1 MTSIAR
7 QIIYGITAVVGVIL
21 TWYYNILFITE
32 HDGFSLSQFLQATNA
47 NAAAS
52 SISKDILV
60 TVFAFLFWS
69 YFEAREL
76 KMRHWWLYVVATF
89 VIALAFTFPL
99 FLLMR
104 ERKLA
109 SNLRDAA
116 AS

>member
-7 QIIYGITAVVGVIL
+7 QIIYGITAVVGVIA

-32 HDGFSLSQFLQATNA
+32 RDGFSLSEFLQATNA

-60 TVFAFLFWS
+60 AVFAFLFWS
-69 YFEAREL
+69 YFEARQL
-76 KMRHWWLYVVATF
+76 KMRYWWLYAVSTF

-109 SNLRDAA
+109 SNLKGAA
-116 AS
+116 

>member
-1 MTSIAR
+1 MTSTTR
-7 QIIYGITAVVGVIL
+7 QIIYGITAVVGVIA

-32 HDGFSLSQFLQATNA
+32 HGGFSLSQFLQATNA
-47 NAAAS
+47 NPAAS

-60 TVFAFLFWS
+60 AVFAFLFWS
-69 YFEAREL
+69 YFEARQL
-76 KMRHWWLYVVATF
+76 KMRHWWLYAISTF

-109 SNLRDAA
+109 SNLQGTT
-116 AS
+116 